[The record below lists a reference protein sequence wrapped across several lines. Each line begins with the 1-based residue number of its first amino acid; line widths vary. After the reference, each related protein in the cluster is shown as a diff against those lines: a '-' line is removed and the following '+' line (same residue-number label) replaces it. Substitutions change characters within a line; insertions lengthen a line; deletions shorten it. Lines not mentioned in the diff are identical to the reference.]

1 MDSKSPD
8 RFVLQV
14 NRICK
19 KDDRWS
25 EKLRRAMSDG
35 IHATILEQTVEF
47 IWALIY
53 YALLPYIQSVNKI
66 SPLLSIARCTCTGAS
81 VIFKTNHAEE
91 RFGFKHGHKLQ
102 KKQSVASVRSET
114 SSAKYVNCLRNEGFG
129 MLNAN
134 IGQRNLKTLER
145 GVQTNTYLPV
155 VCSHCSSLLKSSE
168 IDASKRRQSDGLL
181 FPSPAKA
188 YESPKSD
195 PMP

>member
-1 MDSKSPD
+1 NS
-8 RFVLQV
+8 
-14 NRICK
+14 
-19 KDDRWS
+19 
-25 EKLRRAMSDG
+25 
-35 IHATILEQTVEF
+35 ILFQLHCSRNAQSFF
-47 IWALIY
+47 INF
-53 YALLPYIQSVNKI
+53 PR
-66 SPLLSIARCTCTGAS
+66 P
-81 VIFKTNHAEE
+81 E
-91 RFGFKHGHKLQ
+91 
-102 KKQSVASVRSET
+102 KQSVASVRSET

-188 YESPKSD
+188 YESPKSGTLFIFENFLCRLTAYA
-195 PMP
+195 